1 MQKQQQIVR
10 TAAGLAG
17 ALVAAVLLVGTVAE
31 VGAQAGPGA
40 RGGRGP
46 RAGHFGALGPGVFG
60 PGRLGLAG
68 VDLSQAQRDQVKA
81 VMEQHRGEIRSH
93 LERVVTARRAL
104 QASAETG
111 QVDENA
117 AAELGSAT
125 SALAVAESRARAE
138 VMQLLTPEQRAKL
151 QERREEREQ
160 RRQARQAAATDRP
173 NRRAR

>member
-10 TAAGLAG
+10 TVAGLAG

-31 VGAQAGPGA
+31 VGAQAGQGA
-40 RGGRGP
+40 RAGRG
-46 RAGHFGALGPGVFG
+46 AGFGHFGPGGPGVFG

-68 VDLSQAQRDQVKA
+68 LDLTEAQRAQVKA
-81 VMEQHRGEIRSH
+81 VMDQHRDELRSH
-93 LERVVTARRAL
+93 IERVGTARRAL

-117 AAELGSAT
+117 AMELGAAT

-138 VMQLLTPEQRAKL
+138 VIQVLTPEQRAKL
-151 QERREEREQ
+151 QERREEMAQ
-160 RRQARQAAATDRP
+160 RRQARQSGGADRP
-173 NRRAR
+173 SRRDQ